1 MILKAK
7 HHWFIHPFFK
17 WYAVWK
23 TERHFKPVE
32 LIGEFTDRNLPI
44 ILLANHIS
52 WWDGFWAMYLNL
64 KILRRKFHFMMLES
78 QLRKYWFFNYTGG
91 YSINKQS
98 KSLVESLQYTA
109 GLIERHENMVL
120 VFPQGELESIHLQTF
135 SFEKGIERILKN
147 KQGKLQLVFM
157 ANLTDYFSKPK
168 EGLYIY
174 FTEYASD
181 DFSLSGIES
190 AYNRFY
196 ANCVVQQ
203 RTRRF

>member
-1 MILKAK
+1 M
-7 HHWFIHPFFK
+7 
-17 WYAVWK
+17 
-23 TERHFKPVE
+23 E
-32 LIGEFTDRNLPI
+32 LIGEFTDRNLPV

-109 GLIERHENMVL
+109 GLIEKHENMVL
-120 VFPQGELESIHLQTF
+120 VFPQGEIESMHLQTF
-135 SFEKGIERILKN
+135 SFEKGIERVLIN